1 MTSLTSPAI
10 ARPWRAGTVPLA
22 VAVALVLA
30 WLTAAL
36 IWGDGWSLS
45 VRAGALMLPPGFF
58 TIFTLGYLTWSLA
71 RSRPVAFEV
80 RDGAFVVPAADQLSA
95 AFATSVL
102 SGSTVVAGMLLFHR
116 SEDTLGGLVAG
127 WYICLALTAATFV
140 LRLLERARGMGRML
154 LRPEGLLITYAYGSR
169 EIPWEAVSGGPPRT
183 GLTDPRLRIGRPDL
197 VRATGL
203 ARHGA
208 VKAFLPA
215 SDAWVRREFLTDAIN
230 YYLAVPAARVSIGT
244 ADGYVH
250 LRRVLRA

>member
-1 MTSLTSPAI
+1 MTSLTAPAV
-10 ARPWRAGTVPLA
+10 ARPRRAGTVPLA

-30 WLTAAL
+30 WVTAAL
-36 IWGDGWSLS
+36 IWSDGWSTSL
-45 VRAGALMLPPGFF
+45 RAQALMLPPVLF
-58 TIFTLGYLTWSLA
+58 TTFTLGYLTWSLA
-71 RSRPVAFEV
+71 RRRPVAFEV
-80 RDGAFVVPAADQLSA
+80 RDGAFVVPPADQLSA

-102 SGSTVVAGMLLFHR
+102 AGVTASAGMLLFDR
-116 SEDTLGGLVAG
+116 SEDWLGEFVTS
-127 WYICLALTAATFV
+127 WYICLALTATTFV
-140 LRLLERARGMGRML
+140 LRLLIRARSTGRML

-169 EIPWEAVSGGPPRT
+169 EIPWDAVSAGPPRT

-203 ARHGA
+203 ARRGA

-244 ADGYVH
+244 ADGYEH

>member
-1 MTSLTSPAI
+1 MTSLPSPAF

-36 IWGDGWSLS
+36 IWGDGWSTS
-45 VRAGALMLPPGFF
+45 VRAEALMLPPVLF
-58 TIFTLGYLTWSLA
+58 TGSTLGYLTWSLA

-80 RDGAFVVPAADQLSA
+80 RDGAFVVPPADQLSA

-102 SGSTVVAGMLLFHR
+102 AGATASAGMLMFDR
-116 SEDTLGGLVAG
+116 SEDWLGEFVAT

-140 LRLLERARGMGRML
+140 LRLLIRARRTGRML

-203 ARHGA
+203 ARRGA
-208 VKAFLPA
+208 VKAFLPTG
-215 SDAWVRREFLTDAIN
+215 DAWVRREFLTDAIN
-230 YYLAVPAARVSIGT
+230 YYLAVPAAQQSIGT
-244 ADGYVH
+244 AEGYVH